1 MKDKA
6 ITPTRNERVM
16 REDDFIVCKTDLK
29 GRITYGNEIFI
40 EYSGYSESE
49 LLGAQHNIIRHP
61 DMPRGVFKFLW
72 DNNYEWSRT
81 GHLTV
86 SKSVAASD
94 KFTSLPFRKNIA
106 EITSTGYSLP
116 NSVVR
121 QRAIETIVGE
131 EISNMTLSKKS
142 VADTAKSAEER
153 VTKLLSSV
161 K

>member
-1 MKDKA
+1 MSP
-6 ITPTRNERVM
+6 TPALFLDASVGIADFSFDQQRALRYNTASASLDRVA
-16 REDDFIVCKTDLK
+16 ESSFGAEQWIATLT
-29 GRITYGNEIFI
+29 GGYN
-40 EYSGYSESE
+40 YSLADWSFTPS
-49 LLGAQHNIIRHP
+49 L
-61 DMPRGVFKFLW
+61 
-72 DNNYEWSRT
+72 NYEWSRT

-86 SKSVAASD
+86 SKSVAASE

-153 VTKLLSSV
+153 VNKLLSSV